1 MIQNWVIQGSMMFA
15 LTYLLLATYQLIRNR
30 NSEFIGTLML
40 IIWFGS
46 YLLII
51 DILFAS
57 QSLIWQVIPFV
68 ILAYHREKRAFGSIA
83 LIALI
88 HTGITTDI
96 EQVLLSGV
104 GIVILSSILQKKTYL
119 ALRFSLLHL
128 LIGSTILFF
137 LPERTLSTIAFHGSL
152 TLLMYGIFLY
162 LLPLQQRYR
171 KQLEVYQQLAEYD
184 ALTGLANRRAWE
196 LRAKTLAGQSS
207 TYHLIILD
215 LDQFKQV
222 NDQYGHSNGD
232 AVLEQFAKIL
242 ERNTR
247 PEDLVARMGGEEFI
261 VLLTDL
267 TAEHA
272 TTIAERIRQEVER
285 HTFRLLD
292 GSSIH
297 VTTSIG
303 LSSGKRDIPVQ
314 QSMEL
319 SDQALYQAKRSGRNI
334 VRIASHLL

>member
-1 MIQNWVIQGSMMFA
+1 MIQDWMIQGCMIFA
-15 LTYLLLATYQLIRNR
+15 LTYLLLATYQLIRSR
-30 NSEFIGTLML
+30 NSERVGTIIL
-40 IIWFGS
+40 ILWFGT
-46 YLLII
+46 YMLTIDVLLS
-51 DILFAS
+51 S

-68 ILAYHREKRAFGSIA
+68 LLAYHREKGPFLSLT
-83 LIALI
+83 LITLI
-88 HTGITTDI
+88 HTWINANIDA
-96 EQVLLSGV
+96 VLLVSA
-104 GIVILSSILQKKTYL
+104 GIVILTLLLRQKTHL
-119 ALRFSLLHL
+119 ALRFGVLHL
-128 LIGSTILFF
+128 FIGSTLLVL
-137 LPERTLSTIAFHGSL
+137 LPDQTLPLVVFHGSL

-162 LLPLQQRYR
+162 LLPLQQRHR
-171 KQLEVYQQLAEYD
+171 KQLEVYQHLAEYD

-267 TAEHA
+267 TPEQA

-314 QSMEL
+314 HSMEL
-319 SDQALYQAKRSGRNI
+319 SDKALYQAKKSGRNI

>member
-1 MIQNWVIQGSMMFA
+1 MIQNWMIQGSMIFA
-15 LTYLLLATYQLIRNR
+15 LTYLLLATYQLIRSR
-30 NSEFIGTLML
+30 NSEFIGTLIL

-46 YLLII
+46 YLLTI
-51 DILFAS
+51 DILFSS

-68 ILAYHREKRAFGSIA
+68 ILAYHREKESFIGVAI
-83 LIALI
+83 ITLI
-88 HTGITTDI
+88 HLAIHANGDA
-96 EQVLLSGV
+96 VLLASA
-104 GIVILSSILQKKTYL
+104 GIVILSLLLRQKTYL
-119 ALRFSLLHL
+119 ALRLGMLHL
-128 LIGSTILFF
+128 LIGSIILFF
-137 LPERTLSTIAFHGSL
+137 LPDRTLSTIVFHVSL

-162 LLPLQQRYR
+162 LLPLQQRHR
-171 KQLEVYQQLAEYD
+171 KQLEVYQHLAEYD

-267 TAEHA
+267 TAEQA

-303 LSSGKRDIPVQ
+303 LSSGKRGIPVQ
-314 QSMEL
+314 HSMEL

>member
-1 MIQNWVIQGSMMFA
+1 MIQNWMIQGSMIFA

-30 NSEFIGTLML
+30 NSEIAGTVIL
-40 IIWFGS
+40 ILWFGS
-46 YLLII
+46 YLLVI
-51 DILFAS
+51 DVLFLSYA
-57 QSLIWQVIPFV
+57 LIWQVIPFV
-68 ILAYHREKRAFGSIA
+68 ILAYHREKRAFFSIA
-83 LIALI
+83 LITLMN
-88 HTGITTDI
+88 TGMKADI
-96 EQVLLSGV
+96 EQALLSVV
-104 GIVILSSILQKKTYL
+104 GIVILSSLLQRKTYL
-119 ALRFSLLHL
+119 ALRLGMLHL

-137 LPERTLSTIAFHGSL
+137 LPDRTLSTIVFHVSL

-162 LLPLQQRYR
+162 LLPLQQRHR
-171 KQLEVYQQLAEYD
+171 KQLEVYQHLAEYD

-267 TAEHA
+267 TAEQA

-303 LSSGKRDIPVQ
+303 LSSGKRGIPVQ
-314 QSMEL
+314 HSMEL